1 MTVKVT
7 NDHNNER
14 TPQRE
19 EKTKDG
25 HVATLTSKG
34 VTGNG
39 CEVWFGKL
47 YWPTSKFGYL
57 VSFKETH
64 SGPQNYK
71 ALHNSSLKS
80 YVIDRYI
87 YVKMRTLIQL

>member
-1 MTVKVT
+1 VAKWMTVKVT

-39 CEVWFGKL
+39 CEV
-47 YWPTSKFGYL
+47 
-57 VSFKETH
+57 
-64 SGPQNYK
+64 
-71 ALHNSSLKS
+71 
-80 YVIDRYI
+80 
-87 YVKMRTLIQL
+87 